1 MIGVI
6 QIVTMDHPQS
16 RIVCIEGDLIGFMRS
31 YTDGVEM
38 DRTSCEQMP
47 ILCQHR
53 KCMSMQMHRVIACI
67 CVVHKTQPD
76 QLSRFDHEHGS
87 MRESIPIQRKDGP
100 RAHIGKAKGIAKRD
114 GICHIEMAIR
124 RDGIRC
130 WMTVGCEIEDP
141 LAGFRNDEA
150 GWEIPFLP
158 NQQTGCRLI
167 LPIVVCWEQ
176 GNRP

>member
-76 QLSRFDHEHGS
+76 QLSWFDHE
-87 MRESIPIQRKDGP
+87 QDRKS
-100 RAHIGKAKGIAKRD
+100 
-114 GICHIEMAIR
+114 
-124 RDGIRC
+124 
-130 WMTVGCEIEDP
+130 T
-141 LAGFRNDEA
+141 
-150 GWEIPFLP
+150 
-158 NQQTGCRLI
+158 RLNSSHSQI
-167 LPIVVCWEQ
+167 SYAVFCLKKKKQDWY
-176 GNRP
+176 